1 MKLYYVCSFTDY
13 IENKFKSLSICPE
26 YSICSKS
33 ITIKIKGVSSFS
45 QHAVCAGITRLSSA
59 CQPIIFFTLARCP
72 CAPLLSCL
80 ASSCSDFEFLCE
92 GQRVV
97 EGGGGWVAAATSGR
111 VLASQEIHGR
121 DTHGQPH
128 ALTGLLLAGEQ
139 LSLALG
145 KTLPVGIAFSILLV
159 PFS

>member
-1 MKLYYVCSFTDY
+1 MYVVSLTTSF
-13 IENKFKSLSICPE
+13 ENKFKSPSICPE

-33 ITIKIKGVSSFS
+33 IMIKIKGVSLFS
-45 QHAVCAGITRLSSA
+45 QHAVCTGITRLSSS

-97 EGGGGWVAAATSGR
+97 EEEGGWVAAATSGW

-159 PFS
+159 LFS

>member
-1 MKLYYVCSFTDY
+1 MYVVSLTTLF
-13 IENKFKSLSICPE
+13 ENKFKSPSMCPE

-33 ITIKIKGVSSFS
+33 IMIKIKGVSLFS
-45 QHAVCAGITRLSSA
+45 QHAVCTGITRLSSS

-97 EGGGGWVAAATSGR
+97 EGEGGWVAAATSGW

-159 PFS
+159 LFS

>member
-1 MKLYYVCSFTDY
+1 MYVVSLTTSF
-13 IENKFKSLSICPE
+13 ENKFKSPSMCPE

-33 ITIKIKGVSSFS
+33 IMIKIKGVSLFS
-45 QHAVCAGITRLSSA
+45 QHAVCTGITRLSSS

-80 ASSCSDFEFLCE
+80 AFSCSDFEFLCE

-97 EGGGGWVAAATSGR
+97 EGEGGWVAAATSGW

-159 PFS
+159 LFS